1 MVLNI
6 LKHSTS
12 ISTEMEAIVVVSNG
26 DENCNEKLD
35 SDASPPTSQ
44 SIMTRKRWRR
54 ESTFANTIIASTF
67 SDPMGYV
74 QGSNRL
80 EIRTY
85 KSAIVLIS
93 IVIFFS
99 LTQSFRIALKIFEVV
114 STRNTNTIKTF
125 MTCLARNR

>member
-1 MVLNI
+1 
-6 LKHSTS
+6 
-12 ISTEMEAIVVVSNG
+12 MEAIAVVSNE
-26 DENCNEKLD
+26 DENCNEKLE
-35 SDASPPTSQ
+35 SDASPPISQ
-44 SIMTRKRWRR
+44 WKRWRR
-54 ESTFANTIIASTF
+54 ESTFANTMIASTF